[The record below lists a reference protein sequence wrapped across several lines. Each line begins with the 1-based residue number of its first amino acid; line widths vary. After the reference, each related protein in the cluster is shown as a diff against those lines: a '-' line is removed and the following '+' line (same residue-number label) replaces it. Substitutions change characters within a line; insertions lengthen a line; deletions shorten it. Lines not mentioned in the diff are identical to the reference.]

1 MRKSRSFCLFL
12 LTAAAM
18 THTALGQENDLN
30 TFSNTEPIVRDEAAR
45 EQGKINV
52 QNVVEELR
60 QLLHTPSTAL
70 GKRTIMPPDEPT
82 FVEIPD
88 VDGKSTLIYFCR
100 NTTANKIVPKRPKR
114 KETMAVNV
122 SVPLVI
128 PEKRSPDAIPTKAS
142 IL

>member
-88 VDGKSTLIYFCR
+88 VDGNHFNLLL
-100 NTTANKIVPKRPKR
+100 P
-114 KETMAVNV
+114 
-122 SVPLVI
+122 
-128 PEKRSPDAIPTKAS
+128 
-142 IL
+142 